1 MNLDFDIHCH
11 ILPGIDD
18 GSKDIEM
25 SMSMIDEAYR
35 QGVRY
40 MIATPHYY
48 PGYKNCD
55 MSKVKSVYEDM
66 RERVIS
72 KYSDFNLY
80 LGNEIYYKAEVPKL
94 LADGKINTMA
104 GSRYVLL
111 EFNVAKDY
119 KDILYGVRNITR
131 AGYYP
136 ILAHIERY
144 NALWKRTDL
153 VAELVET
160 GAYMQI
166 NCENFTKKLFDS
178 DRKYCV
184 ELIKSGLVH
193 FLGTD
198 CHNLTDRKP
207 NIELANNYLKSKVDS
222 KILSRISSNPQRIL
236 ENKFI

>member
-1 MNLDFDIHCH
+1 MDFNVDVHCH
-11 ILPGIDD
+11 ILPGVDD
-18 GSKDIEM
+18 GSKDM
-25 SMSMIDEAYR
+25 DMTLAMIDESYS
-35 QGVRY
+35 QGVRTI
-40 MIATPHYY
+40 IATPHYY

-55 MSKVKSVYEDM
+55 MGKVKSIFE
-66 RERVIS
+66 ETKELAEA
-72 KYSDFNLY
+72 KYPDFKLY

-94 LADGKINTMA
+94 LAEGKVNTMA
-104 GSRYVLL
+104 DSRYVLL
-111 EFNVAKDY
+111 EFNINKDY
-119 KDILYGVRNITR
+119 KDILYGVRSLTR

-144 NALWKRTDL
+144 KALWRQPDL

-166 NCENFTKKLFDS
+166 NCENFTKKLLDW

-184 ELIKSGLVH
+184 ELIRDGLVH

-207 NIELANNYLKSKVDS
+207 NGDWTGYLKGRVDE
-222 KILSRISSNPQRIL
+222 KILDRIYSNPQKIL
-236 ENKFI
+236 ENKYI